1 MEGLDQRLNKKLQD
15 NTGAGEINAVII
27 FLILMIF
34 FSILFE
40 YIRIQIYASNI
51 RDSFER
57 AILTV
62 ASENYNEVYAGFRE
76 IEVIGGEYIGGP
88 AGGGNKAELPEWV
101 PMNDMGNV
109 TDELMN
115 LLAMDTAGNGNMP
128 TGKFSITDIMVYIKD
143 GYSGSGRYE
152 AKGSMKLKLPVYFLG
167 VIERN
172 IELELEVKTG
182 YSAKY

>member
-1 MEGLDQRLNKKLQD
+1 MEGLAQRMIKKLKD
-15 NTGAGEINAVII
+15 NTGAGEINAVVL

-40 YIRIQIYASNI
+40 YVRIQIYASNI

-76 IEVIGGEYIGGP
+76 VEVFGGEYNGGP
-88 AGGGNKAELPEWV
+88 AGGGNKEEIPEWV
-101 PMNDMGNV
+101 PMNDTGNV
-109 TDELMN
+109 TDELMD
-115 LLAMDTAGNGNMP
+115 LLALDTVGNGNTA
-128 TGKFSITDIMVYIKD
+128 TGKYKITDITVYIKD
-143 GYSGSGRYE
+143 SYSGSGRYE

-167 VIERN
+167 VVERN
-172 IELELEVKTG
+172 IELDLEVKTG